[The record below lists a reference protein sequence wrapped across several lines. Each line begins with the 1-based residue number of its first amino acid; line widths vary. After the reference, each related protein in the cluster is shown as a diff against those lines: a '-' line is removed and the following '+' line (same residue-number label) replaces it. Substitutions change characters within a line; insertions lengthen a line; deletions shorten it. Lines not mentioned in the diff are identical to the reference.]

1 MQRYYSMHMAISSLP
16 HQYNITQR
24 HCVFK
29 LFKTDIETG
38 FNQKPTSAT
47 PKIYSVSGPPFDL
60 QFADDNNYK
69 PVEAKQT

>member
-1 MQRYYSMHMAISSLP
+1 MAISSLP
-16 HQYNITQR
+16 HQYNIN
-24 HCVFK
+24 